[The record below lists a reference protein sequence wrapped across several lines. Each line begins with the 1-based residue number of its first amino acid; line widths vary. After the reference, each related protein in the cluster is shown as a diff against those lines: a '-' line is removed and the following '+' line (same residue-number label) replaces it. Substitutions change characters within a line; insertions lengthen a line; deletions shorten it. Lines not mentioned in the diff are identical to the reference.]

1 MKRILV
7 VAVVTAALASG
18 CAKDGSPAQIQTVAP
33 ATAAMSPATAVAP
46 AGIVEPTA
54 TQASKLVFDAKTGKL
69 VTLAGGTVVVGK
81 STISGV
87 TALFAANPGE
97 IFVATGDRIE
107 RYDLATEKVVAK
119 YPADGPALSAAV
131 LSNGRVAVGTANGRV
146 LVFDGDRVVAR
157 IGGFASVDTL
167 VAVDNSLLALDV
179 RQSMLIEVN
188 IDEQTHG
195 LALRTGQGAAQL
207 ATDHWSRVLVTDPR
221 TRELTVYSAN
231 PLMMRQ
237 RIPTGSAPYAVTYDD
252 MHEIACVT
260 LTETNEVVGYDLS
273 TGTAREVH
281 RYPTVR
287 QPNAI
292 AVNPKTGELFVAGEG
307 LQRIP
312 A

>member
-7 VAVVTAALASG
+7 IAVVAAALASG
-18 CAKDGSPAQIQTVAP
+18 CAKDASSDRIQTVEP
-33 ATAAMSPATAVAP
+33 ATAAVSPATAVVP
-46 AGIVEPTA
+46 AGTVEPTA
-54 TQASKLVFDAKTGKL
+54 TQATKLVFCTKTGQL
-69 VTLAGGTVVVGK
+69 VTLAGGTVVFGK
-81 STISGV
+81 ATISGV
-87 TALFAANPGE
+87 TALFSANPGE
-97 IFVATGDRIE
+97 IFVATGDRVE
-107 RYDLATEKVVAK
+107 RYDLAAEKRVAT

-157 IGGFASVDTL
+157 IGGFASVDAL
-167 VAVDNSLLALDV
+167 AAVGNSLLALDV
-179 RQSMLIEVN
+179 RQSMLVEVN
-188 IDEQTHG
+188 VDSQSHG

-207 ATDHWSRVLVTDPR
+207 ATDHWGRVLVTDPR

-252 MHEIACVT
+252 VHEIAWVT

-292 AVNPKTGELFVAGEG
+292 AVDPKTGELFVAGEG